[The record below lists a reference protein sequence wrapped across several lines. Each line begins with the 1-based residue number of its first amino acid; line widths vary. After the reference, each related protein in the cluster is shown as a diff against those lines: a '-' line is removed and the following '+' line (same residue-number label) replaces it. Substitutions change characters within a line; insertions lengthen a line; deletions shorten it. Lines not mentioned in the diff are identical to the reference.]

1 MRQPRSITSGAVHL
15 RDMRFIGMPRPWSTL
30 LVAVLV
36 PFLIE
41 GCDRF
46 QNQEKLRQEV
56 LSADPQFAQV
66 LQKRDQLA
74 DRMTLSKQ
82 EFAVKKGQLDG
93 QIAKLRDEL
102 TQARRQVDQKIRQLN
117 SQLDLDRQ
125 RLALALSMA
134 QEEFKVKQHQR
145 DSLGRSISRL
155 RKALKGPGS
164 TWTSADRAKMDR
176 ELAQLLEETTRL
188 DHELQGLRSHLR
200 LLKHKQALLRL

>member
-1 MRQPRSITSGAVHL
+1 
-15 RDMRFIGMPRPWSTL
+15 MRFIGMPRPWSTL

-41 GCDRF
+41 GCDQF

-164 TWTSADRAKMDR
+164 TWTNADRAKMDR

-188 DHELQGLRSHLR
+188 DQELQGLRSHLR